1 MVMLTLA
8 KVMIFVVLL
17 FSVILHEVAHGYTAL
32 RLGDPTARD
41 AGRLSLNPIKHVD
54 PFGTVF
60 LPLLLHLAQS
70 PILIGWAKPVPVN
83 PLLLR
88 EPKKATKLFQQALA
102 QANKIGDTVGLGRT
116 QIASGIAYQ
125 HLGDFESTK
134 IMIDEGLKNLPQYHQ
149 DKLVGYAH
157 NAAAAEKNRE
167 CSCGDLKKT
176 ILYAAKGILLH
187 LGLKLDM
194 FEVSSVTSE
203 NGYPSV
209 KIDLIHRIIP
219 EDKITKAESIAA
231 YCRRELPNLIESYL
245 GYNPV

>member
-54 PFGTVF
+54 PFGTVL

-88 EPKKATKLFQQALA
+88 EPNKAMML
-102 QANKIGDTVGLGRT
+102 VS
-116 QIASGIAYQ
+116 ASGPLTNITLAV
-125 HLGDFESTK
+125 LF
-134 IMIDEGLKNLPQYHQ
+134 
-149 DKLVGYAH
+149 A
-157 NAAAAEKNRE
+157 
-167 CSCGDLKKT
+167 
-176 ILYAAKGILLH
+176 
-187 LGLKLDM
+187 LGLRYLPASTAPLFVDLLVFSCYINIILALFNLLPVPPLDGSKLLA
-194 FEVSSVTSE
+194 
-203 NGYPSV
+203 G
-209 KIDLIHRIIP
+209 L
-219 EDKITKAESIAA
+219 
-231 YCRRELPNLIESYL
+231 LPVRLRESYL
-245 GYNPV
+245 RLGRYGIFIVLPLVYLALKYGVLTTIVEGIFYFLVKA

>member
-41 AGRLSLNPIKHVD
+41 AGRLTLNPLKHID

-88 EPKKATKLFQQALA
+88 EPKKAMIARGCSLRYLLVSRNF
-102 QANKIGDTVGLGRT
+102 TV
-116 QIASGIAYQ
+116 
-125 HLGDFESTK
+125 
-134 IMIDEGLKNLPQYHQ
+134 
-149 DKLVGYAH
+149 
-157 NAAAAEKNRE
+157 
-167 CSCGDLKKT
+167 
-176 ILYAAKGILLH
+176 
-187 LGLKLDM
+187 
-194 FEVSSVTSE
+194 
-203 NGYPSV
+203 
-209 KIDLIHRIIP
+209 
-219 EDKITKAESIAA
+219 
-231 YCRRELPNLIESYL
+231 
-245 GYNPV
+245 

>member
-54 PFGTVF
+54 PFGTVL

-88 EPKKATKLFQQALA
+88 EPKKAMMLVSASGPLTNITLAVLFALGLRYLPASTAPLFVDLLVFSCYINIILALFNLLPVPPLDGSKLLA
-102 QANKIGDTVGLGRT
+102 GLLPARLRESYMRLGRY
-116 QIASGIAYQ
+116 GIFIVLPLVYLALKYGV
-125 HLGDFESTK
+125 LTT
-134 IMIDEGLKNLPQYHQ
+134 IVEGIFYF
-149 DKLVGYAH
+149 LV
-157 NAAAAEKNRE
+157 
-167 CSCGDLKKT
+167 
-176 ILYAAKGILLH
+176 
-187 LGLKLDM
+187 
-194 FEVSSVTSE
+194 
-203 NGYPSV
+203 
-209 KIDLIHRIIP
+209 
-219 EDKITKAESIAA
+219 KA
-231 YCRRELPNLIESYL
+231 
-245 GYNPV
+245 